1 MKEDKN
7 RKFLNS
13 VAERLAFET
22 QISWSDTDAHYVTT
36 LIEPP
41 FINAG
46 VVDISTLY
54 TNLRHVQEWHSTI
67 YTRFR
72 KYVGDMYGVLDKE
85 LELLW
90 VLYCEMYLRVLRGKD
105 IL

>member
-13 VAERLAFET
+13 VAERLASET
-22 QISWSDTDAHYVTT
+22 QISRIHMLGNDTDAHYVTT

-46 VVDISTLY
+46 GVEISTLY
-54 TNLRHVQEWHSTI
+54 SDLRHVQVWHPRL
-67 YTRFR
+67 YTEFR
-72 KYVGDMYGVLDKE
+72 KYVIDMYGVLDKE

-90 VLYCEMYLRVLRGKD
+90 VLYCEMYLNTQS
-105 IL
+105 

>member
-7 RKFLNS
+7 SKFLNS
-13 VAERLAFET
+13 VAERLASET
-22 QISWSDTDAHYVTT
+22 QISGNDGPWSTQ

-41 FINAG
+41 FLPPG
-46 VVDISTLY
+46 LLDTSTLY
-54 TNLRHVQEWHSTI
+54 SDLRHVQIWHPTI

>member
-13 VAERLAFET
+13 VAERLASET
-22 QISWSDTDAHYVTT
+22 QISWHDITAHYDVT

-46 VVDISTLY
+46 GVEIVTLY
-54 TNLRHVQEWHSTI
+54 SDLRHVQVWHPRL
-67 YTRFR
+67 YTEFR
-72 KYVGDMYGVLDKE
+72 KYVIDMYGVLDKE

-90 VLYCEMYLRVLRGKD
+90 VLYCEMYLNTQS
-105 IL
+105 